1 MATAQGRLKVQKLEE
16 AGGVSCAGL
25 VGATR
30 GFQMPQ
36 LSRTGKA
43 EFLWF
48 KAPLLVI
55 CCGGPR
61 PLIQL
66 GCPLHRQLPRQTH
79 GLLRAPDLLVNYL
92 QVGP

>member
-1 MATAQGRLKVQKLEE
+1 MAMAQGRLKVQKLEE

-25 VGATR
+25 GRATR
-30 GFQMPQ
+30 GFQTPQ
-36 LSRTGKA
+36 LSTTGED

-48 KAPLLVI
+48 EAPLLVV

-66 GCPLHRQLPRQTH
+66 GCTLHRQLPCQTH

>member
-1 MATAQGRLKVQKLEE
+1 MATAQGHLKVQKLEE

-25 VGATR
+25 GGATR
-30 GFQMPQ
+30 GFQTPQ
-36 LSRTGKA
+36 FSRTGED

-55 CCGGPR
+55 CCGPR
-61 PLIQL
+61 SLMQL
-66 GCPLHRQLPRQTH
+66 GCPLHRQRPHQTH